1 MPQCPNDVQTYTVAT
16 TDGRFVLP
24 GAPNAKC
31 RKSKDKMNSSL
42 TVHNQ
47 ETIFS
52 VISPAPTA
60 EDIHSFLVPLAFIS
74 RPSWTAGSFLE
85 ETPRGRHDD
94 DVVGRSTMIRQHVAL
109 RRRPDLSLSLSCR
122 EAAWTGFC
130 VSHLMHWASL
140 LTRPSQ
146 SEELSF
152 NEDMNLWKIKVARTM
167 RSQTLYLVLLSR
179 EESHA
184 FRHFSYRLL
193 FF

>member
-1 MPQCPNDVQTYTVAT
+1 MPKKQRQN
-16 TDGRFVLP
+16 
-24 GAPNAKC
+24 
-31 RKSKDKMNSSL
+31 
-42 TVHNQ
+42 
-47 ETIFS
+47 E
-52 VISPAPTA
+52 
-60 EDIHSFLVPLAFIS
+60 LVPNGPQSGDDLFSNLSCADSRGHPLIPCFSLAFIS
-74 RPSWTAGSFLE
+74 RPSWTPGSLFLE